1 MPCVCVGMCV
11 CRCELSTLRA
21 VEASVAVEAA
31 VARLLLLV
39 EASLARLVFSCSS
52 SLTLLALPFLCLCI
66 RSLSND
72 LFDGERA
79 SQSLR
84 ARLECGSTAVS
95 SRVLSL
101 SGPLGLTDGSPTL
114 PWILEVPLIYECLHV

>member
-39 EASLARLVFSCSS
+39 EASLARRVFSCSS
-52 SLTLLALPFLCLCI
+52 SLTLLALPFFI

-114 PWILEVPLIYECLHV
+114 PWILEVPLIYECVHV